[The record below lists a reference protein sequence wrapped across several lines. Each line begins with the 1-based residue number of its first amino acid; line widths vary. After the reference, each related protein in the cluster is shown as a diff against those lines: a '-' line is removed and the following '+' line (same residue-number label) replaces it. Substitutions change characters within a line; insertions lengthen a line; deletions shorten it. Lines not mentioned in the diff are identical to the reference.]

1 MKPGMGELCANK
13 LNANK
18 AQYKQIGEGGSME
31 VTHHGGHLGVTGSC
45 HQVHITA
52 NRSVLVDC
60 GSFQGRDA
68 KRRRSSPEIDFSLEG
83 IEALLLTHVHIDHIG
98 RIPYLLEAG
107 FHKPIYC
114 TPPTAKFLPIMLE
127 DAIRLGMTRN
137 KKVIEGILKSI
148 RELIQPIP
156 YGKWHGLSS
165 NTEFRYS
172 PAGHILG
179 SAGIEIR
186 NKEQWIALSGDLGS
200 RCTPILNEPVSPE
213 RADLLILE
221 STYGDRLHEGR
232 ETRVE
237 RLESILLDTLENR
250 GVTLIPAFSLGRTQE
265 LLFELNQ
272 VIEGIGKKHDRSA
285 LGAYDIIVDSPMA
298 IKLTDIYEQ
307 MEPYWSEEAREILS
321 VDRQPFVFSN
331 LIEIDHAGE
340 SRGNL
345 EYLKRSGRPAMVIAG
360 SGMCS
365 GGRIMEYLKAFLH
378 KPNTDILFV
387 GYQAVGTTGR
397 AIQECHEGKC
407 SVRIDQREY
416 PVRAKTHTLTGYSA
430 HADQS
435 DLLRYVQGIGQKPGQ
450 IRLVHG
456 EERAKQVLQQKLQE
470 LGYSVDYISGE
481 QDPSETPFV
490 VDE

>member
-1 MKPGMGELCANK
+1 MH
-13 LNANK
+13 
-18 AQYKQIGEGGSME
+18 

-45 HQVHITA
+45 HQVHLNA
-52 NRSVLVDC
+52 NRSILVDC

-68 KRRRSSPEIDFSLEG
+68 KKRRESPEIDFPLDG
-83 IEALLLTHVHIDHIG
+83 IDALLLTHVHIDHVG

-114 TPPTAKFLPIMLE
+114 TPPTAQFLPIMLE
-127 DAIRLGMTRN
+127 DAIRLGITRN
-137 KKVIEGILKSI
+137 KKIIANVLKSV

-156 YGKWHGLSS
+156 YGKWHGLGAQS
-165 NTEFRYS
+165 EFRFS

-186 NKEQWIALSGDLGS
+186 NKDQWIALSGDIGS
-200 RCTPILNEPVSPE
+200 RCTPILNPPVPPQ

-221 STYGDRLHEGR
+221 STYGDRFHEGR

-237 RLESILLDTLENR
+237 RLEAILLDTLENR

-272 VIEGIGKKHDRSA
+272 VIEGIGKKHGHSA

-307 MEPYWSEEAREILS
+307 MQPYWSEEAREILS
-321 VDRQPFVFSN
+321 VDKQPFVFSN

-340 SRGNL
+340 SRGNI
-345 EYLKRSGRPAMVIAG
+345 EYLKRSGRPAIIIAG

-365 GGRIMEYLKAFLH
+365 GGRIMDYLKTFLH
-378 KPNTDILFV
+378 QPNTDILFV

-397 AIQECHEGKC
+397 AIQECNQGKC

-416 PVRAKTHTLTGYSA
+416 PVRAKTHTLSGYSA

-435 DLLRYVQGIGQKPGQ
+435 DLLAYVQAIPNKPQ
-450 IRLVHG
+450 EIRLVHG
-456 EERAKQVLQQKLQE
+456 EESAKQTLKEKLQS
-470 LGYSVDYISGE
+470 LGYQVDYIA
-481 QDPSETPFV
+481 DETSSNEPPAPFH
-490 VDE
+490 D

>member
-1 MKPGMGELCANK
+1 MH
-13 LNANK
+13 
-18 AQYKQIGEGGSME
+18 

-45 HQVHITA
+45 HQVHLNA
-52 NRSVLVDC
+52 NRSILVDC

-68 KRRRSSPEIDFSLEG
+68 KKRRESPEIDFPLDG
-83 IEALLLTHVHIDHIG
+83 IDALLLTHVHIDHVG

-114 TPPTAKFLPIMLE
+114 TPPTAQFLPIMLE
-127 DAIRLGMTRN
+127 DAIRLGITRN
-137 KKVIEGILKSI
+137 KKIIANVLKSV

-156 YGKWHGLSS
+156 YGKWHGLGAQS
-165 NTEFRYS
+165 EFRFS

-186 NKEQWIALSGDLGS
+186 NKDQWIALSGDIGS
-200 RCTPILNEPVSPE
+200 RCTPILNPPVPPQ

-221 STYGDRLHEGR
+221 STYGDRFHEGR

-237 RLESILLDTLENR
+237 RLEAILLDTLENR

-272 VIEGIGKKHDRSA
+272 VIEGIGKKHGHSA

-307 MEPYWSEEAREILS
+307 MQPYWSEEAREILS
-321 VDRQPFVFSN
+321 VDKQPFVFSN

-340 SRGNL
+340 SRGNV
-345 EYLKRSGRPAMVIAG
+345 EYLKRSGRPAIIIAG

-365 GGRIMEYLKAFLH
+365 GGRIMDYLKTFLH
-378 KPNTDILFV
+378 QPNTDILFV

-397 AIQECHEGKC
+397 AIQECNQGKC

-416 PVRAKTHTLTGYSA
+416 PVRAKTHTLSGYSA

-435 DLLRYVQGIGQKPGQ
+435 DLLAYVQAIPNKPQ
-450 IRLVHG
+450 EIRLVHG
-456 EERAKQVLQQKLQE
+456 EESAKQTLKEKLQS
-470 LGYSVDYISGE
+470 LGYQVDYIA
-481 QDPSETPFV
+481 DETSSNEPPAPFH
-490 VDE
+490 D

>member
-1 MKPGMGELCANK
+1 MH
-13 LNANK
+13 
-18 AQYKQIGEGGSME
+18 

-45 HQVHITA
+45 HQVHLNA
-52 NRSVLVDC
+52 NHSILVDC

-68 KRRRSSPEIDFSLEG
+68 KKRRESPEIDFPLDG
-83 IEALLLTHVHIDHIG
+83 IDALLLTHVHIDHVG

-114 TPPTAKFLPIMLE
+114 TPPTAQFLPIMLE
-127 DAIRLGMTRN
+127 DAIRLGITRN
-137 KKVIEGILKSI
+137 KKIIANVLKSV

-156 YGKWHGLSS
+156 YGKWHGLGAQS
-165 NTEFRYS
+165 EFRFS

-186 NKEQWIALSGDLGS
+186 NKDQWIALSGDIGS
-200 RCTPILNEPVSPE
+200 RCTPILNPPVPPQ

-221 STYGDRLHEGR
+221 STYGDRFHEGR

-237 RLESILLDTLENR
+237 RLEAILLDTLENR

-272 VIEGIGKKHDRSA
+272 VIEGIGKKHGHSA

-307 MEPYWSEEAREILS
+307 MQPYWSEEAREILS
-321 VDRQPFVFSN
+321 VDKQPFVFSN

-340 SRGNL
+340 SRGNI
-345 EYLKRSGRPAMVIAG
+345 EYLKRSGRPAIIIAG

-365 GGRIMEYLKAFLH
+365 GGRIMDYLKTFLH
-378 KPNTDILFV
+378 QPNTDILFV

-397 AIQECHEGKC
+397 AIQECNQGKC

-416 PVRAKTHTLTGYSA
+416 PVRAKTHTLSGYSA

-435 DLLRYVQGIGQKPGQ
+435 DLLAYVQAIPNKPQ
-450 IRLVHG
+450 EIRLVHG
-456 EERAKQVLQQKLQE
+456 EESAKQTLKEKLQS
-470 LGYSVDYISGE
+470 LGYQVDYIA
-481 QDPSETPFV
+481 DETSSNEPPAPFH
-490 VDE
+490 D

>member
-1 MKPGMGELCANK
+1 M
-13 LNANK
+13 
-18 AQYKQIGEGGSME
+18 Q

-45 HQVHITA
+45 HQVHLNA
-52 NRSVLVDC
+52 NHSVLVDC

-68 KRRRSSPEIDFSLEG
+68 KKRRESPEIDFPLDG
-83 IEALLLTHVHIDHIG
+83 IDALLLTHVHIDHIG

-114 TPPTAKFLPIMLE
+114 TPPTAQFLPIMLE
-127 DAIRLGMTRN
+127 DAIRLGITRN
-137 KKVIEGILKSI
+137 KKVVANVLKSI

-156 YGKWHGLSS
+156 YGKWHGLSAQA
-165 NTEFRYS
+165 EFRFS

-186 NKEQWIALSGDLGS
+186 NKDQWIALSGDIGS
-200 RCTPILNEPVSPE
+200 RCTPILNPPVPPE

-221 STYGDRLHEGR
+221 STYGDRFHEGR

-237 RLESILLDTLENR
+237 RLESILLETLENR

-272 VIEGIGKKHDRSA
+272 VIEGIGKKHGHSA

-307 MEPYWSEEAREILS
+307 MQPYWSEEAREILT
-321 VDRQPFVFSN
+321 VDKQPFVFSN

-340 SRGNL
+340 SRGNI
-345 EYLKRSGRPAMVIAG
+345 EYLKRSGRPAIIIAG

-365 GGRIMEYLKAFLH
+365 GGRIMDYLKAFLH
-378 KPNTDILFV
+378 QPNTDILFV

-397 AIQECHEGKC
+397 AIQECNQGKC

-416 PVRAKTHTLTGYSA
+416 PVRAKTHTLSGYSA

-435 DLLRYVQGIGQKPGQ
+435 DLLAYVQGIRNSPKE

-456 EERAKQVLQQKLQE
+456 EESAKQTLKQKLQS
-470 LGYSVDYISGE
+470 LGYQVDYIADEASSNE
-481 QDPSETPFV
+481 PPAPFH
-490 VDE
+490 D